1 MIKFFRNIRKNL
13 LSKGKTTQYLKYAVE
28 EIVLVVIGILIALQI
43 NNWNQNRILDR
54 NEQIYLLG
62 LKEEFLISKSKLK
75 ELRSVNQ
82 KNYSGAKKILEYTNS
97 KKEPPTEALFS
108 KILYQTFSD
117 DIAFNPNNSLLY
129 EMINSG
135 NLKNL
140 SNTDLRK
147 QLTNWVSTIEDVSKQ
162 EAELANQRVKVLD
175 MFRTNNTSL
184 STIFKQAGVYEILA
198 LPEAKTEMSNLDLLN
213 STEFENNV
221 LMFIFTS
228 YATEKAHFKP
238 LMEDLETII
247 NLINKELDQ

>member
-13 LSKGKTTQYLKYAVE
+13 LSKGKNTQYLKYAVE

-43 NNWNQNRILDR
+43 NNWNQNRIMDK

-75 ELRSVNQ
+75 ELRAVNQ

-198 LPEAKTEMSNLDLLN
+198 LAEAKTEMSNLDLLN

>member
-1 MIKFFRNIRKNL
+1 
-13 LSKGKTTQYLKYAVE
+13 
-28 EIVLVVIGILIALQI
+28 
-43 NNWNQNRILDR
+43 
-54 NEQIYLLG
+54 
-62 LKEEFLISKSKLK
+62 
-75 ELRSVNQ
+75 
-82 KNYSGAKKILEYTNS
+82 
-97 KKEPPTEALFS
+97 
-108 KILYQTFSD
+108 
-117 DIAFNPNNSLLY
+117 
-129 EMINSG
+129 MINSG